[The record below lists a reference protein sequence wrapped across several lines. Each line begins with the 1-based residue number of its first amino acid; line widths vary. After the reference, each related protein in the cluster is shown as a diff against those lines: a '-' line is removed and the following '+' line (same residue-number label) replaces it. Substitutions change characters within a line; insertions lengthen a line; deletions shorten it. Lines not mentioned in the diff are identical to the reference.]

1 MGRGNSNICIGMSES
16 ENETQR
22 SASES
27 YTCSPAKSPTTRVA
41 TKTIDEVNPQF
52 TLETAAVESEKHRI
66 DRLREEIL
74 KLQARMQETRQKQI
88 KRTSEYKL
96 ELEQLQSSM
105 DKAHQHLFDTENREE
120 VLQTRCKIAERLLNE
135 KKCKLQEIE
144 TRYEEAEK
152 VRTAFVEE
160 KQKAI
165 SKHAKITTMIDHATK
180 QLTLMDLRIKG
191 LEKEATEIDEQAIV
205 QNTELEVIEKQKKQ
219 AAEELNKLREEHVQ
233 QKKQTQQHSEGASQL
248 QGKRKRN
255 DVK

>member
-1 MGRGNSNICIGMSES
+1 MSES

-22 SASES
+22 PASECDTS
-27 YTCSPAKSPTTRVA
+27 SPAKSPSTRVA
-41 TKTIDEVNPQF
+41 TTTIDEENLQF
-52 TLETAAVESEKHRI
+52 SLETAAVESEKHRL

-74 KLQARMQETRQKQI
+74 KFQARMQATRQKQI
-88 KRTSEYKL
+88 KKTSEYKL
-96 ELEQLQSSM
+96 ELEQMQSTM
-105 DKAHQHLFDTENREE
+105 DKAHQHLFDSENREE
-120 VLQTRCKIAERLLNE
+120 GLQTRCKIAERLLDE

-144 TRYEEAEK
+144 RRYEEAEK
-152 VRTAFVEE
+152 VRTAFIED

-165 SKHAKITTMIDHATK
+165 RKHAKITTLIDHATK

-191 LEKEATEIDEQAIV
+191 LEKEATEIDEQAVV

-248 QGKRKRN
+248 QGKRKRS